1 MLIQYSKKI
10 NNNWVKSSI
19 RLTEKEYEALVLL
32 SAKYSL
38 SPSST
43 VEKFYTFYKEENAT
57 QNFTAYVRNLLL
69 SQFL

>member
-19 RLTEKEYEALVLL
+19 RLTEKEYKALILL
-32 SAKYSL
+32 SAKYNL

-43 VEKFYTFYKEENAT
+43 VEKIYTLYEEENAT
-57 QNFTAYVRNLLL
+57 RNFTAYVRDLLFA
-69 SQFL
+69 QFL